1 MWVLKII
8 LFGDAVVFC
17 DDVTQVFGSYR
28 KFVDLLWQHLYS
40 KHYVLKILG
49 GVFNFLCVIGDI
61 LFCYLRFGRL

>member
-28 KFVDLLWQHLYS
+28 KFVDLL
-40 KHYVLKILG
+40 
-49 GVFNFLCVIGDI
+49 
-61 LFCYLRFGRL
+61 